1 MVAKAREV
9 EHERIRVLRVDL
21 ARNALEVDIL
31 YRFNIYATKSSSQ
44 AALPSILS
52 MTSPVM

>member
-1 MVAKAREV
+1 MVAQARKV

-21 ARNALEVDIL
+21 ALDALEVDVL
-31 YRFNIYATKSSSQ
+31 YRFNIYATKTSSQ

-52 MTSPVM
+52 ITSPVM